1 MSIFLYGPRAALER
15 DQSTFAFDSKRAPA
29 AKQFPRVLRFLLLC
43 TAIFPRYFFFS
54 LLGSLSVCRR
64 RCWCCA
70 FTGGRVVG
78 VGHAG
83 HRRSRISFASHRLPR
98 VASRMAGLSLYF
110 FFPFLWAA
118 VSFQLS
124 FFPSKVS
131 LHSISIPL
139 KPGKRG
145 ISMIYL

>member
-110 FFPFLWAA
+110 FSLFYGPQFH
-118 VSFQLS
+118 SSCLS
-124 FFPSKVS
+124 FHQKFRCIQP
-131 LHSISIPL
+131 IPL